1 MKGEPVGEGG
11 IGKVQ
16 AGGAGTGWLTHRG
29 HQPHG
34 AQPGLRSLRGQGEAE
49 YLRLLWPESSLPAQ
63 VESPRFS
70 DKQTEARGGGGGGR
84 LRPAVTPHRYRNVL
98 DLGVWSQ
105 GDIAHLGGA
114 P

>member
-70 DKQTEARGGGGGGR
+70 DKQTEASGGGGR
-84 LRPAVTPHRYRNVL
+84 GDSALQLLHTVT
-98 DLGVWSQ
+98 GTCW
-105 GDIAHLGGA
+105 I
-114 P
+114 